1 MNTCQCLGICVY
13 CRLLKMRLLFQNG
26 LSRRVKVHV
35 DAMENGAVDI
45 YNAFLE
51 GIVRF
56 YGLHE
61 AKRIVL

>member
-1 MNTCQCLGICVY
+1 
-13 CRLLKMRLLFQNG
+13 MRLLFQNG
-26 LSRRVKVHV
+26 LFRGVKVRV
-35 DAMENGAVDI
+35 DVVENGAVDI